1 MNWCLVPHVVSSKH
15 TEGLKDMESRLPS
28 RAGTAHTD
36 EVLSVEE
43 EAFFD
48 AFLGAAMTVQR
59 NVTADLLQEQNSTLS
74 EHNALR
80 HLAGAPGHRMRIN
93 ELATAG
99 FLSLSR
105 MSRIVEKLEKQ
116 GLVDRAQ
123 VENDRRG
130 WYAVLT
136 DAGREWLERSEQSYA
151 SSVRRHAL
159 CMLDPASVRV
169 LTAAARR
176 LAALPG
182 PMRVA

>member
-1 MNWCLVPHVVSSKH
+1 
-15 TEGLKDMESRLPS
+15 
-28 RAGTAHTD
+28 
-36 EVLSVEE
+36 
-43 EAFFD
+43 
-48 AFLGAAMTVQR
+48 
-59 NVTADLLQEQNSTLS
+59 
-74 EHNALR
+74 
-80 HLAGAPGHRMRIN
+80 
-93 ELATAG
+93 
-99 FLSLSR
+99 

-182 PMRVA
+182 PVRVG